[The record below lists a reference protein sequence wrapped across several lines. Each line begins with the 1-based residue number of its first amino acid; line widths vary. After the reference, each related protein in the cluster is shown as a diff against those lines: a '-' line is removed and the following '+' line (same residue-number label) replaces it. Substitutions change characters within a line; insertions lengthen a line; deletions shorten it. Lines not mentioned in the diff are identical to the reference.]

1 MSTNDTFRF
10 SSTRSYQLFHEGLDS
25 LRSYEKGASNTELV
39 EAEKHF
45 RECVDAYPSD
55 LLPRFYFAVVKTLE
69 GYRGLNEAIEQFNYV
84 ISNGAKEL
92 ATEAKYN
99 LAIAYLQKYTPRDAE
114 KANELL
120 KETKQELAR
129 TLTSSKS
136 RTLELQVRLIEAY
149 LFVHYKLWDQRHKN
163 PVTQDSELASEAQK
177 LLDAILAEC
186 NSGEILQSLKS
197 DLLADYYNTLATFW
211 ESLAWSKSDADKQQ
225 AATNAAE
232 YFKKS
237 LNEKPNWL
245 PAKSNLA
252 RVYQELLGADD
263 EALLLWDDVL
273 KGRPDDHYTY
283 YMKGQ
288 ILETRQPKSLAIAA
302 YRRAADYIAS
312 ANLRLARLLE
322 QIPDNASALKSL
334 HKFLT
339 FKDIREE
346 DRREAEAAIERIQ
359 KKIHQKPDGSQV

>member
-1 MSTNDTFRF
+1 MPTNDTFRF
-10 SSTRSYQLFHEGLDS
+10 SSTKSYQLFHEGLDS
-25 LRSYEKGASNTELV
+25 LRSYEKGASSTELI

-45 RECVDAYPSD
+45 RACVDAYPSD

-84 ISNGAKEL
+84 ISNGAEEL

-99 LAIAYLQKYTPRDAE
+99 LAIAYLERYTPQDAE
-114 KANELL
+114 KATELL
-120 KETKQELAR
+120 KETKQDLVR
-129 TLTSSKS
+129 TLPSSKS

-149 LFVHYKLWDQRHKN
+149 LFVHYKLWNQRREN
-163 PVTQDSELASEAQK
+163 PVARDSQLASEAQK
-177 LLDAILAEC
+177 LLDAILTEC

-211 ESLAWSKSDADKQQ
+211 ESLAWSMSGPDKQQ

-237 LNEKPNWL
+237 LTEKPNWL

-273 KGRPDDHYTY
+273 KRRTDDHYSY
-283 YMKGQ
+283 YMQSQ
-288 ILETRQPKSLAIAA
+288 ILEKTEARSLAIEA
-302 YRRAADYIAS
+302 YRQAADYIAT
-312 ANLRLARLLE
+312 ANLKLARLLE
-322 QIPDNASALKSL
+322 QIPENANALKFL

-339 FKDIREE
+339 FKDIREG
-346 DRREAEAAIERIQ
+346 DRKEAEAAIERIE
-359 KKIHQKPDGSQV
+359 KKKQQGPDTPQV